1 MTYDDR
7 EREKLRRGLAVLV
20 EETPV
25 APELATLRAAPLEKA
40 PRLATPAR
48 AFVAAAAAVIV
59 TVGGV
64 ALLQTQGSNT
74 SPAAGETASSTSSV
88 AAPTTSEMAPTTSE
102 TVSAIAAGELPYVIS
117 SAPGWT
123 ITFVAG
129 SGRDP
134 VDGSGERQY
143 FTIVFGNGSSEAELN
158 VELGSDVEGL
168 IIDREAGG
176 TRLEEATL
184 WGTAV
189 VLLRRSSD
197 PDHTAIWAID
207 DVVFELRAALDEA
220 TFRSLLESLTVVDRE
235 EWIASVPDTVVTD
248 RTAAVTEY
256 LADIPVPAGFD
267 ARSLHS
273 GPEVD
278 RYFVGA
284 DVVAAV
290 TCAWIEQWIE
300 AKADQ
305 DQSGID
311 QAVDAMA
318 TAREWDILNEMATEG
333 DFSLVVF
340 EYADAIAGD
349 GTVVGGRVLTV
360 EESYRQAFGCP

>member
-7 EREKLRRGLAVLV
+7 EREQLRRGLAVLV

-25 APELATLRAAPLEKA
+25 APELATLRATPLQES
-40 PRLATPAR
+40 PLQRTPTR
-48 AFVAAAAAVIV
+48 AFVTAAAAVIV

-64 ALLQTQGSNT
+64 ALLQTQGSST
-74 SPAAGETASSTSSV
+74 GPAAGETVPSTSRLAV
-88 AAPTTSEMAPTTSE
+88 PTTSE
-102 TVSAIAAGELPYVIS
+102 TVPTTSESVPVIGAGELPYVV
-117 SAPGWT
+117 SALPGWT

-143 FTIVFGNGSSEAELN
+143 ITIVFGQGSNEAELN
-158 VELGSDVEGL
+158 VEIGSGVEGL
-168 IIDREAGG
+168 ITDREAGG
-176 TRLEEATL
+176 TRIEEATL
-184 WGTAV
+184 WGTSAV
-189 VLLRRSSD
+189 VFRRGSD
-197 PDHTAIWAID
+197 LDHSAIWAID
-207 DVVFELRAALDEA
+207 DVVFEFRATLDEPA
-220 TFRSLLESLTVVDRE
+220 FRSLLGSLTVVDRE

-248 RTAAVTEY
+248 RPAAVTEY
-256 LADIPVPAGFD
+256 LADIPLPAGFD
-267 ARSLHS
+267 ATALQS

-290 TCAWIEQWIE
+290 TCAWIEQWVA

-305 DQSGID
+305 DQAGID

-318 TAREWDILNEMATEG
+318 TSREWDILNEMATQG
-333 DFSLVVF
+333 DFSVVVF

>member
-7 EREKLRRGLAVLV
+7 EREQLRRGLAVLV

-25 APELATLRAAPLEKA
+25 APELATLRATPRRESPL
-40 PRLATPAR
+40 RWTATR
-48 AFVAAAAAVIV
+48 VFITAAAAVMV

-64 ALLQTQGSNT
+64 ALLQTQGSST
-74 SPAAGETASSTSSV
+74 GPAVGEKLPSTSSV
-88 AAPTTSEMAPTTSE
+88 AVPTPSESVP
-102 TVSAIAAGELPYVIS
+102 AIATGELPYVVS
-117 SAPGWT
+117 TSPGWT

-129 SGRDP
+129 SGRDQI
-134 VDGSGERQY
+134 DGSGEHQY
-143 FTIVFGNGSSEAELN
+143 LTIVFGNGSSEAELD
-158 VELGSDVEGL
+158 VEIGSDVEGL
-168 IIDREAGG
+168 IADREAGR

-184 WGTAV
+184 WGRSAV
-189 VLLRRSSD
+189 VLRRGSD
-197 PDHTAIWAID
+197 LDHFAIWAID
-207 DVVFELRAALDEA
+207 DVVFELRAALDEP
-220 TFRSLLESLTVVDRE
+220 TFRSLLASLTVVDRE
-235 EWIASVPDTVVTD
+235 EWIASVPATVVTD
-248 RTAAVTEY
+248 RPAAVTEY
-256 LADIPVPAGFD
+256 LADIPLPAGFD
-267 ARSLHS
+267 ATSLQS

-290 TCAWIEQWIE
+290 TCAWIEQWIA

-305 DQSGID
+305 DQAGID

-333 DFSLVVF
+333 DFSVVVF

-349 GTVVGGRVLTV
+349 GTVTGGRVLTV